1 MAVAACPAQRALWR
15 MPARSAGTG
24 SCRQHGGLRCPG
36 GAQPHALWAGTTAS
50 HRSKLMPFLPPSLPP
65 PLLPTR
71 SSHHLSGHRGG
82 SPGGAR
88 WRRDTG
94 ACHLLPAPAG
104 VEEDGAE
111 QPGLPHPRSLPDW
124 GRVWA
129 PREGKSVSK
138 NHSHLQGGSGGVF
151 EIA

>member
-1 MAVAACPAQRALWR
+1 MPCTEGSVEDASEIRRHRVLQAGWWFAVPRWCPA
-15 MPARSAGTG
+15 PRSVG
-24 SCRQHGGLRCPG
+24 RHYRLPQK
-36 GAQPHALWAGTTAS
+36 QINAS
-50 HRSKLMPFLPPSLPP
+50 PPSLPP

-111 QPGLPHPRSLPDW
+111 QPGLPHPLSLPDW